1 MATLPQYKQRQI
13 ARRSTSDIS
22 KLAKQYKSNL
32 DSITGEYQTAFSG
45 YQAGV
50 TEQMKPYEAQI
61 ATYKNLLLP
70 TYETQKTA
78 YKKKL
83 DDYTALLAEIEKNPL
98 IERQGTRLE
107 AEPLPSFSP
116 HLGPGGAGGAGPQYG
131 FVKRPYTYYEE
142 RPIPKFTDT
151 APKTPDIPVAPEI
164 AAFDSTQYEARKT
177 EAGSALKR
185 EIGERRASKISAVSR
200 RNTRPLLS
208 GAKP

>member
-32 DSITGEYQTAFSG
+32 ESITGEYQTAFSG

-83 DDYTALLAEIEKNPL
+83 DDYTALLADIEKNPL
-98 IERQGTRLE
+98 IERQGTRRE
-107 AEPLPSFSP
+107 AELLPSSSP
-116 HLGPGGAGGAGPQYG
+116 HLGPGGAGGGLQYG
-131 FVKRPYTYYEE
+131 FVERPYTYYEE
-142 RPIPKFTDT
+142 KPIPKFTDK

-164 AAFDSTQYEARKT
+164 AAFDSSQYEAKKT

-185 EIGERRASKISAVSR
+185 EIGERRAARVGAVSR
-200 RNTRPLLS
+200 KMTRPMLR
-208 GAKP
+208 GAE

>member
-32 DSITGEYQTAFSG
+32 DSITGEYQTAFTG

-61 ATYKNLLLP
+61 AAYKDSLLP

-83 DDYTALLAEIEKNPL
+83 DDYNVLLAEIEKNPL
-98 IERQGTRLE
+98 IERQGTRRE
-107 AEPLPSFSP
+107 AELLPSSSP
-116 HLGPGGAGGAGPQYG
+116 HLGPGGAGGGLQYG
-131 FVKRPYTYYEE
+131 FVERPYTYYEAK
-142 RPIPKFTDT
+142 PIPKFTDT

-164 AAFDSTQYEARKT
+164 AAFDSSKYEARKT

-185 EIGERRASKISAVSR
+185 EIGERRAARVGAVSR
-200 RNTRPLLS
+200 KMSRPLLS
-208 GAKP
+208 KERP

>member
-32 DSITGEYQTAFSG
+32 DSITGEYQTAFTG

-61 ATYKNLLLP
+61 AAYKDSLLP

-83 DDYTALLAEIEKNPL
+83 DDYNVLLAEIEKNPL

-107 AEPLPSFSP
+107 PVPLPSSP
-116 HLGPGGAGGAGPQYG
+116 HLGPGGAGAGMQYG
-131 FVKRPYTYYEE
+131 FVERPYTYYEE
-142 RPIPKFTDT
+142 RPIPKFTDK

-200 RNTRPLLS
+200 RNARPLLS

>member
-61 ATYKNLLLP
+61 AAYKDSLLP

-83 DDYTALLAEIEKNPL
+83 DDYNVLLADLEKNPL

-107 AEPLPSFSP
+107 AELLPSFSP
-116 HLGPGGAGGAGPQYG
+116 HLGPGGAGAAGQQYG
-131 FVKRPYTYYEE
+131 FVERPYTYYEE
-142 RPIPKFTDT
+142 RPIPKFTDK
-151 APKTPDIPVAPEI
+151 APPTPAIPVSPEI
-164 AAFDSTQYEARKT
+164 AAFDSSQFDAKKGQAE
-177 EAGSALKR
+177 SAFKR
-185 EIGERRASKISAVSR
+185 EVGERRASKISAVSR
-200 RNTRPLLS
+200 RNARPLLS

>member
-83 DDYTALLAEIEKNPL
+83 DDYNVLLADLEKNPL

-107 AEPLPSFSP
+107 AEPLPTI
-116 HLGPGGAGGAGPQYG
+116 GTGGAGAGGPQYG

-142 RPIPKFTDT
+142 KPIPKFTDT

-200 RNTRPLLS
+200 RNARPLLS

>member
-107 AEPLPSFSP
+107 AEPLPTI
-116 HLGPGGAGGAGPQYG
+116 GTGGAGGAGPQYG

-164 AAFDSTQYEARKT
+164 AAFDSSQYEAKKT

-200 RNTRPLLS
+200 RNARPLLS